1 MVQTGERI
9 SVGPY
14 LLTKPLG
21 VDGAAEGHLALHQ
34 ADQSNHVAYRFP
46 AVYDKT
52 GIRRFVDAARACQ
65 EIRHEH
71 LLPIEYHTLDAQGH
85 PWVVCPY
92 TGDVDGL
99 RTLRKLLREKAGQ
112 LHPFEAERAIV
123 QILDASR
130 HAHKQSLVHGLM
142 SLDDVLVDR
151 HGSLLVQFYGLSR
164 MVEQGDSEANVAELI
179 RDEVRS
185 IVEIGYQ
192 LITGLRAEEPLIP
205 AGRLVKKLDPRW
217 DAWIQHGLEAMG
229 GFDTAAQALAALP
242 CHLDVSDD
250 EDVFAPG
257 VMGGVMGGV
266 RGVISRLRT
275 GRS

>member
-1 MVQTGERI
+1 MVQTSDRV
-9 SVGPY
+9 SLGPY
-14 LLTKPLG
+14 LLTKPLEANG
-21 VDGAAEGHLALHQ
+21 GAEGYLALHQ
-34 ADQSNHVAYRFP
+34 ADHSNHVAYRFA
-46 AVYDKT
+46 AVYDKP
-52 GIRRFVDAARACQ
+52 GIRRFVNAVRLCQ

-85 PWVVCPY
+85 PWIVCPY

-99 RTLRKLLREKAGQ
+99 RTLRKLLREKSGQ
-112 LHPFEAERAIV
+112 LHPFEAERALL

-130 HAHKQSLVHGLM
+130 HAHKQSLVHGPM
-142 SLDDVLVDR
+142 TLDDVLVDR
-151 HGSLLVQFYGLSR
+151 HGSLLVQFYGLGR
-164 MVEQGDSEANVAELI
+164 MIEHGPEAGIGEVI

-192 LITGLRAEEPLIP
+192 LVTGLRAEEPLIP
-205 AGRLVKKLDPRW
+205 AGRLVKRLDPRW
-217 DAWIQHGLEAMG
+217 DAWISRGLEATA
-229 GFDTAAQALAALP
+229 GFDSAAQALAALP
-242 CHLDVSDD
+242 CHLDVGDD